1 MLSAEGGQPMTRTRP
16 FTLIAAI
23 IFGIMALLHI
33 YRLFTDFQVVLG
45 SHVMPQWLSIVG
57 ILATGILSIGLFRES
72 RS

>member
-1 MLSAEGGQPMTRTRP
+1 MTRTRP

-57 ILATGILSIGLFRES
+57 ILVTGILSIGLFRES